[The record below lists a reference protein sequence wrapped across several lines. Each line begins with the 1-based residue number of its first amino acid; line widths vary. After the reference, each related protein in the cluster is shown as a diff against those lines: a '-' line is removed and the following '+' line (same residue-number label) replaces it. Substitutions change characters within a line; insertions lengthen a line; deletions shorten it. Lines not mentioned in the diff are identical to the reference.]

1 MRRQS
6 LTYLII
12 IMILGITH
20 NVRSQITDKD
30 LQELVGTWKLD
41 MSPQDTTDDNF
52 AMMSITSIS
61 ENSVE
66 GEFYRSSVA
75 IRKGRV
81 NTQRG
86 IIYVALISGDNS
98 GEYNSTFYC
107 EDGILYGT
115 THAVDRGFLAV
126 WTATKND

>member
-1 MRRQS
+1 
-6 LTYLII
+6 
-12 IMILGITH
+12 MILGITH

>member
-1 MRRQS
+1 MKS
-6 LTYLII
+6 VAVKKMVFLLILTI
-12 IMILGITH
+12 
-20 NVRSQITDKD
+20 NFSVVAQISNDD

-41 MSPQDTTDDNF
+41 MTPQDKTDNNF
-52 AMMSITSIS
+52 AMMSITNITDSSI
-61 ENSVE
+61 E

-75 IRKGRV
+75 IREGKV

-86 IIYVALISGDNS
+86 IIYAALISGDNS
-98 GEYNSTFYC
+98 GDYNSTFYY

-126 WTATKND
+126 WTATKKE